1 MIQSDFPPVSRGG
14 LVFTPRWWD
23 DLSDSPPVSPWR
35 PDVSFNTPI
44 YDPLRFSPVFPWWPV
59 WFYFLLLL
67 SQCVKSGKGCYYEA
81 WDLGM
86 GGMEVGRRST
96 WGVICVKHRDL
107 YSGPGSYIL
116 SSVLFMLL
124 CTVVIG
130 CCETGFLSSGFLWTL
145 DSCGLIFLV
154 SCR

>member
-1 MIQSDFPPVSRGG
+1 MFRLIPYGGMIQSDFPPVSRGG

-96 WGVICVKHRDL
+96 
-107 YSGPGSYIL
+107 
-116 SSVLFMLL
+116 
-124 CTVVIG
+124 
-130 CCETGFLSSGFLWTL
+130 
-145 DSCGLIFLV
+145 
-154 SCR
+154 